1 MLHFAMIVLAL
12 YPGQITPDKTVVMH
26 SAELP
31 ISIEKAWNAFTR
43 PEEMCQWM
51 VARAEIDLR
60 VGGKMLTS
68 YNKTSDL
75 HDERTIENTYI
86 SYDPQRMISI
96 KCTGQPK
103 GFPFKEAIKK
113 MWTVI
118 YFDPL
123 GPDKTRVTERSLGF
137 TDDEESQKMRAF
149 FERGNKASMDAL
161 IAYASKKSAN
171 PEAK

>member
-1 MLHFAMIVLAL
+1 MLQLAILVLAL
-12 YPGQITPDKTVVMH
+12 HSGQTAPDKSVVMH

-51 VARAEIDLR
+51 VAKAEVDLR

-68 YNKTSDL
+68 YNKDSSL

-96 KCTGQPK
+96 KCT
-103 GFPFKEAIKK
+103 
-113 MWTVI
+113 
-118 YFDPL
+118 
-123 GPDKTRVTERSLGF
+123 
-137 TDDEESQKMRAF
+137 
-149 FERGNKASMDAL
+149 
-161 IAYASKKSAN
+161 
-171 PEAK
+171 